1 MAPKTAQYAAGV
13 TCLGFVCLAVA
24 CASVGVPIWGY
35 YDANGGYY
43 EVDKGYF
50 SPFKVCKQL
59 GYNREKCGSD
69 VSRFSPSCEY
79 AFLLC
84 FYIDWMFGRWLA
96 DDRLYR

>member
-1 MAPKTAQYAAGV
+1 MARKTAQYAAGV

-24 CASVGVPIWGY
+24 CASIGVPIWGY

-59 GYNREKCGSD
+59 GYNREKCGSE
-69 VSRFSPSCEY
+69 VSKFRPSCEY
-79 AFLLC
+79 AFFVLYFL
-84 FYIDWMFGRWLA
+84 YL
-96 DDRLYR
+96 LYRWN